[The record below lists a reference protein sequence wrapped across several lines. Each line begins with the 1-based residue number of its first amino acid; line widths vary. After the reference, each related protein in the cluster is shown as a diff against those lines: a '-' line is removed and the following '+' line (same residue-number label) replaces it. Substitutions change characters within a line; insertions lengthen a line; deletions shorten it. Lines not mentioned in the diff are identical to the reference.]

1 MAAIRKLRG
10 KWQAMVRRKGLA
22 PRSKSFDKRTDAE
35 KWARDR
41 ETQVDVAGF
50 VPDTKLAEQTTL
62 AQILARYRD
71 EISPMK
77 RSAKTEA
84 IRINAMPRRD
94 VCRRSTIFTSQIPV
108 DHWHAV
114 IGDPTYADAIL
125 NCVVHNAHRINLEG
139 ESLRKTKSKPLKES

>member
-1 MAAIRKLRG
+1 
-10 KWQAMVRRKGLA
+10 MVRRKGLA

-41 ETQVDVAGF
+41 ETPVDVAGF

-94 VCRRSTIFTSQIPV
+94 VCRRTLAMLTSANI
-108 DHWHAV
+108 AV
-114 IGDPTYADAIL
+114 NRRVRGSPL
-125 NCVVHNAHRINLEG
+125 PLEQA
-139 ESLRKTKSKPLKES
+139 SPALAQNY